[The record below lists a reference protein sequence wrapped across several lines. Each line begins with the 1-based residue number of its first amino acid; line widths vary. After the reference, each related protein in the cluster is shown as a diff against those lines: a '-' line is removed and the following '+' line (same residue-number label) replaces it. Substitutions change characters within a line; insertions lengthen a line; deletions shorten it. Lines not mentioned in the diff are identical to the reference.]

1 MQKKICNLLHVIR
14 ITHFSCKSHNLYPQE
29 HAKKASYCLN
39 DGILFSVGYLL
50 DPHTAIAK
58 FVADLVNDG
67 DVPMIINATAHCSK
81 FAPQVL
87 RALGHKKEIKDKT
100 VSEMFDML
108 HKITESPSMH
118 SKLEE
123 CVKSSSINEK
133 VLKPNYED
141 IEREIKIFSHK
152 I

>member
-1 MQKKICNLLHVIR
+1 M
-14 ITHFSCKSHNLYPQE
+14 
-29 HAKKASYCLN
+29 
-39 DGILFSVGYLL
+39 

-58 FVADLVNDG
+58 FVADLVNDV
-67 DVPMIINATAHCSK
+67 DVPMIINATAHYSK

-87 RALGHKKEIKDKT
+87 RALGHKKDIKDKSM
-100 VSEMFDML
+100 SELFDMA
-108 HKITESPSMH
+108 HKITHSPGMH
-118 SKLEE
+118 SRLEE
-123 CVKSSSINEK
+123 CVKSSDIMEK

>member
-1 MQKKICNLLHVIR
+1 MR
-14 ITHFSCKSHNLYPQE
+14 ITYFPAKVTISYPHE
-29 HAKKASYCLN
+29 PANKASYCLN
-39 DGILFSVGYLL
+39 NILFSVGYLL